1 VGDQQVAT
9 TPVTIDSRS
18 IHDEFVARFGRQPK
32 LFRAP
37 GRVNIIGGHT
47 DYNEGFVLP
56 TTTGLYTWIAIAPRA
71 DRTLRVFSCK
81 FDSMEDIDLDQIKR
95 HDDGQ
100 WCEYVKGVASVF
112 ENAGYPLRGA
122 DLVIDG
128 DIPLGGGLSSSA
140 SLETV
145 LAFALLDCAGIAIDR
160 GELAQLS
167 QRAETD
173 FVGVRCGIMD
183 QYVISRC
190 AKDRAMMLDC
200 RSLEFQSVA
209 LPADARLLV
218 VDTGVSHRLPVGEYN
233 SRREECEKAV
243 SLLACEIPQLGALRD
258 LDLAQLEDKKKLLDD
273 RHYRRCRHIVSE
285 IQRVKDAYSAL
296 QRGDVRQLGEL
307 ISASHASLRDD
318 YEISCAELDA
328 LVEIMN
334 ACPEVYGSRLVG
346 GGFGGC
352 TVCLVDAPHL
362 DRVIDKV
369 RTEYAQVLG
378 RPPWFH
384 TVTASD
390 PVGPAPAIELP
401 DAPQSEANS

>member
-1 VGDQQVAT
+1 M
-9 TPVTIDSRS
+9 TINSRS
-18 IHDEFVARFGRQPK
+18 IHDGFIRRFGRSPK

-56 TTTGLYTWIAIAPRA
+56 TTTGLYTWIAIAPRD
-71 DRTLRVFSCK
+71 DRILRTFSRI
-81 FDSMEDIDLDQIKR
+81 FDSTEDIDLDQIER
-95 HDDGQ
+95 RGDGQ
-100 WCEYVKGVASVF
+100 WCEYVKGVASIL
-112 ENAGYPLRGA
+112 EGAGHSLRGA
-122 DLVIDG
+122 DIVIDG
-128 DIPLGGGLSSSA
+128 DMPLGGGLSSSA

-145 LAFALLDCAGIAIDR
+145 LAFALLDCAGVAIDR

-173 FVGVRCGIMD
+173 FVGARCGIMD

-190 AKDRAMMLDC
+190 ANDRAMMLDC

-209 LPADARLLV
+209 LPANSSFLV
-218 VDTGVSHRLPVGEYN
+218 VDTGVKHRIPAGEYN

-243 SLLACEIPQLGALRD
+243 SLLASEIPQLGALRD

-285 IQRVKDAYSAL
+285 IQRVKDACVAL
-296 QRGDVRQLGEL
+296 QRGDVAQLGEL
-307 ISASHASLRDD
+307 ITASHVSLRDD

-328 LVEIMN
+328 LVEILN
-334 ACPEVYGSRLVG
+334 SYPEVYGTRLVG

-352 TVCLVDAPHL
+352 TVSLVDSPQL
-362 DRVIDKV
+362 DQVIDKV
-369 RTEYAQVLG
+369 QTEYGALLG
-378 RPPWFH
+378 KPPWVH
-384 TVTASD
+384 AVTPSD

-401 DAPQSEANS
+401 GVP

>member
-1 VGDQQVAT
+1 
-9 TPVTIDSRS
+9 
-18 IHDEFVARFGRQPK
+18 
-32 LFRAP
+32 
-37 GRVNIIGGHT
+37 
-47 DYNEGFVLP
+47 
-56 TTTGLYTWIAIAPRA
+56 
-71 DRTLRVFSCK
+71 
-81 FDSMEDIDLDQIKR
+81 
-95 HDDGQ
+95 
-100 WCEYVKGVASVF
+100 
-112 ENAGYPLRGA
+112 
-122 DLVIDG
+122 
-128 DIPLGGGLSSSA
+128 
-140 SLETV
+140 
-145 LAFALLDCAGIAIDR
+145 
-160 GELAQLS
+160 
-167 QRAETD
+167 
-173 FVGVRCGIMD
+173 MD

-233 SRREECEKAV
+233 SRREECEEAV
-243 SLLACEIPQLGALRD
+243 SLLASEIPRLGALRD
-258 LDLAQLEDKKKLLDD
+258 LDLTQLEDKKKLLDD
-273 RHYRRCRHIVSE
+273 RHYRRCKHIVSE
-285 IQRVKDAYSAL
+285 IQRVRDAYSAL
-296 QRGDVRQLGEL
+296 QRGDVRRLGEL

-362 DRVIDKV
+362 DRVTDKV
-369 RTEYAQVLG
+369 RTEYAQILG
-378 RPPWFH
+378 RPPWVH
-384 TVTASD
+384 AVTASD